1 MGKTETCIEEYA
13 NVFPQPVGDK
23 AKVAL
28 QGERGLLNK
37 CDDVGDG
44 VAIVVRAWRGLS
56 VTDKGLL
63 CLKQVVSARGTCLL
77 SSS

>member
-1 MGKTETCIEEYA
+1 
-13 NVFPQPVGDK
+13 
-23 AKVAL
+23 
-28 QGERGLLNK
+28 LLNK

-77 SSS
+77 STSWCPLAGNCSRLWV

>member
-28 QGERGLLNK
+28 WGKRGLLK
-37 CDDVGDG
+37 ECGDMGDG
-44 VAIVVRAWRGLS
+44 VAVVA
-56 VTDKGLL
+56 K
-63 CLKQVVSARGTCLL
+63 A
-77 SSS
+77 

>member
-28 QGERGLLNK
+28 
-37 CDDVGDG
+37 
-44 VAIVVRAWRGLS
+44 
-56 VTDKGLL
+56 
-63 CLKQVVSARGTCLL
+63 
-77 SSS
+77 